1 MKKVALAS
9 LLAIATSML
18 CATPIALAQAAAS
31 GGGAAQQITIKD
43 PAEYNDYSNAISQS
57 SPAAKA
63 SAIEA
68 FLTKYPN
75 SVVKEEM
82 LEQLMAAYQ
91 AQNNMDKT
99 VDAAS
104 RLLQADPNNLRALA
118 ITVYIK
124 KAQAAQKST
133 PADQQPLLDEAAASA
148 QKGLAAPKPAN
159 MPDADFEKLKA
170 ATAPIFY
177 SAIAMDDQLK
187 KDYPG
192 AVDNFKKELAAVPVA
207 QTQTGPQLNDTYLLG
222 QAYAQQTPP
231 DLKNAVWFL
240 TRAAAYAPPAA
251 KDQIEKAAE
260 YYYNKYHG
268 SMDGFDQVKT
278 LVTQSVL
285 PPDSYNPTAAPPPP
299 SPADQAAKVVA
310 TTPDLKTLN
319 LNDKEFILF
328 NGKPE
333 DADKMWDDDEG
344 ADLPD
349 SGQGGLGD
357 GGLRAA
363 CGDGRRE
370 GVEHGG
376 LHDQHEEAAD
386 HAAGD
391 RHHGELRRHL
401 RFVHAE
407 SEDDH
412 ADRWRATRAGE
423 AGTACS
429 TPPARCALNQEC
441 RCEVREGRPANGPPF
456 LFCGGKAAVDA
467 W

>member
-18 CATPIALAQAAAS
+18 CATPIALAQAAAAP
-31 GGGAAQQITIKD
+31 GAAAEQITIKD

-99 VDAAS
+99 VDAAG
-104 RLLQADPNNLRALA
+104 RLLQTDPNNLRALA

-133 PADQQPLLDEAAASA
+133 PADQQPLLDDAAASA

-159 MPDADFEKLKA
+159 MPQADFDKLKA
-170 ATAPIFY
+170 ATSPIFY
-177 SAIAMDDQLK
+177 GAIALDDQLK
-187 KDYPG
+187 KDYAG
-192 AVDNFKKELAAVPVA
+192 AEDNFKKELTAVPA
-207 QTQTGPQLNDTYLLG
+207 EQTQTGPALNDTYLLG

-268 SMDGFDQVKT
+268 GMDGFDQVKT

-285 PPDSYNPTAAPPPP
+285 PPDSYNPTPAPPPP

-310 TTPDLKTLN
+310 STPDLKTLN

-333 DADKMWDDDEG
+333 DADKMWATMKGQTYEIPGKVVSATADSVQLAVTDDAKASNT
-344 ADLPD
+344 ADFTINMKKPL
-349 SGQGGLGD
+349 
-357 GGLRAA
+357 
-363 CGDGRRE
+363 
-370 GVEHGG
+370 
-376 LHDQHEEAAD
+376 
-386 HAAGD
+386 
-391 RHHGELRRHL
+391 
-401 RFVHAE
+401 
-407 SEDDH
+407 
-412 ADRWRATRAGE
+412 T
-423 AGTACS
+423 
-429 TPPARCALNQEC
+429 TPPAIGTMVNYDATFDSYTQNPKMITLID
-441 RCEVREGRPANGPPF
+441 GAPPAPTKPARR
-456 LFCGGKAAVDA
+456 AAPHRRA
-467 W
+467 AN

>member
-18 CATPIALAQAAAS
+18 CATPIALAQAAAA
-31 GGGAAQQITIKD
+31 GGQSSITIKD

-57 SPAAKA
+57 SPAAKSA
-63 SAIEA
+63 AIEA
-68 FLTKYPN
+68 YLTKYPN
-75 SVVKEEM
+75 SVVKVQM

-91 AQNNMDKT
+91 GQNNMDKT
-99 VDAAS
+99 VDAAQ
-104 RLLQADPNNLRALA
+104 RLLQVDPNNLRALA

-133 PADQQPLLDEAAASA
+133 PADQQPLLDEAAADA
-148 QKGLAAPKPAN
+148 QKGLAAPKPADVS
-159 MPDADFEKLKA
+159 DADFQKLKDA
-170 ATAPIFY
+170 VTPIFY

-192 AVDNFKKELAAVPVA
+192 AVDAFKKELQAVPAA
-207 QTQTGPQLNDTYLLG
+207 QTQTGPALNDTYLLG

-240 TRAAAYAPPAA
+240 TRAAAFAPPAA

-285 PPDSYNPTAAPPPP
+285 PPDSYNPTQFIPP

-310 TTPDLKTLN
+310 STPDLKTLN

-333 DADKMWDDDEG
+333 DAGKMWDTMKGQTYEIPGKVVSATADSVQLAVTDDAKASNT
-344 ADLPD
+344 ADFTINMKKPL
-349 SGQGGLGD
+349 
-357 GGLRAA
+357 
-363 CGDGRRE
+363 
-370 GVEHGG
+370 
-376 LHDQHEEAAD
+376 
-386 HAAGD
+386 
-391 RHHGELRRHL
+391 
-401 RFVHAE
+401 
-407 SEDDH
+407 
-412 ADRWRATRAGE
+412 T
-423 AGTACS
+423 
-429 TPPARCALNQEC
+429 TPPAIGTMVNYDATFDSYTQNPKMITLID
-441 RCEVREGRPANGPPF
+441 GTPPAPAKKTPVHH
-456 LFCGGKAAVDA
+456 AAPHKRA
-467 W
+467 Q

>member
-9 LLAIATSML
+9 LLAIATTTL
-18 CATPIALAQAAAS
+18 CAAPFALAQAAA
-31 GGGAAQQITIKD
+31 GGGQQQQQITIKD

-75 SVVKEEM
+75 SVVKGEM

-99 VDAAS
+99 VDAAN
-104 RLLQADPNNLRALA
+104 RLLQTDPNNLRALA
-118 ITVYIK
+118 ISVYIK
-124 KAQAAQKST
+124 KAQAAQKTT
-133 PADQQPLLDEAAASA
+133 PAEQQPLLDEAAANA

-159 MPDADFEKLKA
+159 MSDADFQKLKT
-170 ATAPIFY
+170 ATEPIFY

-192 AVDNFKKELAAVPVA
+192 AVDNFKKELQAVPPA
-207 QTQTGPQLNDTYLLG
+207 QTQTGATLNDTYLLG

-231 DLKNAVWFL
+231 DLKSAVWFL

-285 PPDSYNPTAAPPPP
+285 PPDSYNPTPAPPPP

-333 DADKMWDDDEG
+333 DAGKMWDTMKGQTYQIPGKVVSATADSVQLAVTDDAKASNT
-344 ADLPD
+344 ADFTVNMKKPL
-349 SGQGGLGD
+349 
-357 GGLRAA
+357 
-363 CGDGRRE
+363 
-370 GVEHGG
+370 
-376 LHDQHEEAAD
+376 
-386 HAAGD
+386 
-391 RHHGELRRHL
+391 
-401 RFVHAE
+401 
-407 SEDDH
+407 
-412 ADRWRATRAGE
+412 T
-423 AGTACS
+423 
-429 TPPARCALNQEC
+429 TPPAIGT
-441 RCEVREGRPANGPPF
+441 EVTYDATFDSYTQNPKMITLINGAPPAPEKPERRTSTRRR
-456 LFCGGKAAVDA
+456 AAH
-467 W
+467 

>member
-31 GGGAAQQITIKD
+31 GGGAQQITIKD

-99 VDAAS
+99 VDAAN
-104 RLLQADPNNLRALA
+104 RLLQVDPNNLRALA

-133 PADQQPLLDEAAASA
+133 PAEQQPLLDEAAANA

-159 MPDADFEKLKA
+159 MSDADFQKLKA

-192 AVDNFKKELAAVPVA
+192 AEDAFKKELAAVPPA

-268 SMDGFDQVKT
+268 SMDGFDQVKS

-285 PPDSYNPTAAPPPP
+285 PPDSYNPTPAPPPP

-310 TTPDLKTLN
+310 STPDLKTLN

-333 DADKMWDDDEG
+333 DAEKMWDTMKGQTYEIPG
-344 ADLPD
+344 KVVSATPD
-349 SGQGGLGD
+349 SVQLAVTD
-357 GGLRAA
+357 DAKA
-363 CGDGRRE
+363 SNT
-370 GVEHGG
+370 
-376 LHDQHEEAAD
+376 AD
-386 HAAGD
+386 FTVKMKKP
-391 RHHGELRRHL
+391 L
-401 RFVHAE
+401 
-407 SEDDH
+407 
-412 ADRWRATRAGE
+412 T
-423 AGTACS
+423 
-429 TPPARCALNQEC
+429 TPPAIGTMVNYDATFDSYSQNPKMITLIN
-441 RCEVREGRPANGPPF
+441 GTPPAPEKSTRHTPAHRRAT
-456 LFCGGKAAVDA
+456 K
-467 W
+467 

>member
-9 LLAIATSML
+9 LLAIATSTL
-18 CATPIALAQAAAS
+18 YAAPFALAQAAAS
-31 GGGAAQQITIKD
+31 DGAGAQQITIKD

-91 AQNNMDKT
+91 ATNNMDKT
-99 VDAAS
+99 VDAAT
-104 RLLQADPNNLRALA
+104 RLLQTDPNNLRALA

-133 PADQQPLLDEAAASA
+133 PAEQQPLLDDAAASA
-148 QKGLAAPKPAN
+148 QKGIAAQKPAS
-159 MPDADFEKLKA
+159 MAQADFDKLKA
-170 ATAPIFY
+170 ATTPIFY
-177 SAIAMDDQLK
+177 SAIALDDQLK

-192 AVDNFKKELAAVPVA
+192 AEDSFKKELQAVPAA
-207 QTQTGPQLNDTYLLG
+207 QTQTGPALNDTYLLG

-240 TRAAAYAPPAA
+240 TRAAQYAPPAA

-268 SMDGFDQVKT
+268 GMDGFDQVKT

-285 PPDSYNPTAAPPPP
+285 PPDSYNPTPAPPPP

-310 TTPDLKTLN
+310 STPDLKTLN

-333 DADKMWDDDEG
+333 DAGKMWDTMKGQTYEIPGKVVSATADSVQLAVTDDAKASNT
-344 ADLPD
+344 ADFTINMKEPLKDVPATGTSVTLIGTFD
-349 SGQGGLGD
+349 SYTQNPPMIIMKD
-357 GGLRAA
+357 
-363 CGDGRRE
+363 
-370 GVEHGG
+370 
-376 LHDQHEEAAD
+376 
-386 HAAGD
+386 
-391 RHHGELRRHL
+391 
-401 RFVHAE
+401 
-407 SEDDH
+407 
-412 ADRWRATRAGE
+412 GE
-423 AGTACS
+423 AKPAEKKT
-429 TPPARCALNQEC
+429 PAR
-441 RCEVREGRPANGPPF
+441 RTTHRPSAQ
-456 LFCGGKAAVDA
+456 
-467 W
+467 

>member
-31 GGGAAQQITIKD
+31 GDASQQITIKD

-75 SVVKEEM
+75 SVVKIQM
-82 LEQLMAAYQ
+82 LEYLMEAYQ
-91 AQNNMDKT
+91 SDPAKE
-99 VDAAS
+99 VDAAN

-118 ITVYIK
+118 MTVYIK
-124 KAQAAQKST
+124 KSQAAQKST
-133 PADQQPLLDEAAASA
+133 PADQQPLLDEAAANA
-148 QKGLAAPKPAN
+148 QKGLAATKPAN
-159 MPDADFEKLKA
+159 MAQADFDKLKA

-177 SAIAMDDQLK
+177 SAIALDDQLK
-187 KDYPG
+187 KDYAG
-192 AVDNFKKELAAVPVA
+192 AEDNFRKELAAVPVA

-333 DADKMWDDDEG
+333 DAEKMWATMKGQTYQIPGKVVSATADSVQLAVTDDAKASNT
-344 ADLPD
+344 ADFTINMKKPL
-349 SGQGGLGD
+349 
-357 GGLRAA
+357 
-363 CGDGRRE
+363 
-370 GVEHGG
+370 
-376 LHDQHEEAAD
+376 
-386 HAAGD
+386 
-391 RHHGELRRHL
+391 
-401 RFVHAE
+401 
-407 SEDDH
+407 
-412 ADRWRATRAGE
+412 T
-423 AGTACS
+423 
-429 TPPARCALNQEC
+429 TPPAIGTMVNYNATFDSYTQNPKMITLID
-441 RCEVREGRPANGPPF
+441 GAPPAPEKPARR
-456 LFCGGKAAVDA
+456 AAPRRRA
-467 W
+467 AH

>member
-18 CATPIALAQAAAS
+18 CATPFALAQAAA
-31 GGGAAQQITIKD
+31 GGAGAQQITIKD

-63 SAIEA
+63 SAIEG

-75 SVVKEEM
+75 SVVKGEM

-91 AQNNMDKT
+91 ATNNMDKT
-99 VDAAS
+99 VDAAN
-104 RLLQADPNNLRALA
+104 RLLQVDPNNLRALA

-133 PADQQPLLDEAAASA
+133 PAEQQPLLDEAAANA

-159 MPDADFEKLKA
+159 MPDADYQKLKD
-170 ATAPIFY
+170 ATTPIFY
-177 SAIAMDDQLK
+177 GAIAMDNQLK

-192 AVDNFKKELAAVPVA
+192 AVEAFKKELQSVPAA
-207 QTQTGPQLNDTYLLG
+207 QTQTGPALNDTYLLG

-251 KDQIEKAAE
+251 QDQIEKAAE

-268 SMDGFDQVKT
+268 GMDGFDQVKT

-299 SPADQAAKVVA
+299 SPADQAAKVVS

-333 DADKMWDDDEG
+333 DAGKMWDTMKGQTYEIPG
-344 ADLPD
+344 KVVSATADSVQLAVTED
-349 SGQGGLGD
+349 AKASNT
-357 GGLRAA
+357 
-363 CGDGRRE
+363 
-370 GVEHGG
+370 
-376 LHDQHEEAAD
+376 AD
-386 HAAGD
+386 FTINMKKP
-391 RHHGELRRHL
+391 L
-401 RFVHAE
+401 
-407 SEDDH
+407 
-412 ADRWRATRAGE
+412 T
-423 AGTACS
+423 
-429 TPPARCALNQEC
+429 TPPTIGAMVNFDATFDSYTQNPKMITLINGIPPAPEKPKTTRRAPAH
-441 RCEVREGRPANGPPF
+441 RPSR
-456 LFCGGKAAVDA
+456 
-467 W
+467 

>member
-9 LLAIATSML
+9 LLAIATSTL
-18 CATPIALAQAAAS
+18 CAAPFALAQAAAS
-31 GGGAAQQITIKD
+31 GGAAQQITIKD

-91 AQNNMDKT
+91 ATNNMDKT
-99 VDAAS
+99 VDAAG
-104 RLLQADPNNLRALA
+104 RLLQTDPNNLRALA

-133 PADQQPLLDEAAASA
+133 PAEQQPLLDDAAASA
-148 QKGLAAPKPAN
+148 QKGIAAPKPAS
-159 MPDADFEKLKA
+159 MSDADFLKLKA
-170 ATAPIFY
+170 ATTPIFY
-177 SAIAMDDQLK
+177 SAIALDDQLK

-192 AVDNFKKELAAVPVA
+192 AEDAFKKELQSVPAA
-207 QTQTGPQLNDTYLLG
+207 QTQTGPALNDTYLLG

-240 TRAAAYAPPAA
+240 TRAAQYAPPAA

-268 SMDGFDQVKT
+268 GMDGFDQVKT

-285 PPDSYNPTAAPPPP
+285 PPDSYNPTPAPPPP

-310 TTPDLKTLN
+310 STPDLKTLN

-333 DADKMWDDDEG
+333 DAGKMWDTMKGQTYEIPGKVVSATPNSVQLAVTDDAKASNT
-344 ADLPD
+344 ADFTVNMKKPL
-349 SGQGGLGD
+349 
-357 GGLRAA
+357 
-363 CGDGRRE
+363 
-370 GVEHGG
+370 
-376 LHDQHEEAAD
+376 
-386 HAAGD
+386 
-391 RHHGELRRHL
+391 
-401 RFVHAE
+401 
-407 SEDDH
+407 
-412 ADRWRATRAGE
+412 T
-423 AGTACS
+423 
-429 TPPARCALNQEC
+429 TPPAIGTMVNYDATFDSYTQNPKMITLID
-441 RCEVREGRPANGPPF
+441 GAPPAPTKPAHH
-456 LFCGGKAAVDA
+456 AAPRKRA
-467 W
+467 TQQ

>member
-18 CATPIALAQAAAS
+18 CATPFALAQAAA
-31 GGGAAQQITIKD
+31 GGAGAQQITIKD

-63 SAIEA
+63 SAIEG

-75 SVVKEEM
+75 SVVKGEM

-91 AQNNMDKT
+91 ATNNMDKT
-99 VDAAS
+99 VDAAN
-104 RLLQADPNNLRALA
+104 RLLQVDPNNLRALA

-133 PADQQPLLDEAAASA
+133 PAEQQPLLDEAAANA

-159 MPDADFEKLKA
+159 MPDADYQKLKD
-170 ATAPIFY
+170 ATTPIFY
-177 SAIAMDDQLK
+177 GAIAMDNQLK

-192 AVDNFKKELAAVPVA
+192 AVEAFKKELQSVPAA
-207 QTQTGPQLNDTYLLG
+207 QTQTGPALNDTYLLG

-268 SMDGFDQVKT
+268 GMDGFDQVKT

-285 PPDSYNPTAAPPPP
+285 PPDSYNPTPAPPPP

-310 TTPDLKTLN
+310 STPDLKTLN

-333 DADKMWDDDEG
+333 DAGKMWDTMKGQTYEIPG
-344 ADLPD
+344 KVVSATADSVQLAVTED
-349 SGQGGLGD
+349 AKASNT
-357 GGLRAA
+357 
-363 CGDGRRE
+363 
-370 GVEHGG
+370 
-376 LHDQHEEAAD
+376 AD
-386 HAAGD
+386 FTINMKKP
-391 RHHGELRRHL
+391 L
-401 RFVHAE
+401 
-407 SEDDH
+407 
-412 ADRWRATRAGE
+412 T
-423 AGTACS
+423 
-429 TPPARCALNQEC
+429 TPPTIGAMVNFDATFDSYTQNPKMITLINGIPPAPEKPKTTRRAPAH
-441 RCEVREGRPANGPPF
+441 RPSR
-456 LFCGGKAAVDA
+456 
-467 W
+467 

>member
-9 LLAIATSML
+9 LLAIATSTL
-18 CATPIALAQAAAS
+18 CATPIAMAQAAAS
-31 GGGAAQQITIKD
+31 GGGAQQITIKE

-75 SVVKEEM
+75 SVGKPEM

-124 KAQAAQKST
+124 KAQAAGKST
-133 PADQQPLLDEAAASA
+133 PAEQQPLLDEAAADA

-159 MPDADFEKLKA
+159 MSDADFQKLKD
-170 ATAPIFY
+170 ATTPIFY

-192 AVDNFKKELAAVPVA
+192 AVEAFKKELQAVPPA
-207 QTQTGPQLNDTYLLG
+207 QTQTGSMLNDTYLLG

-285 PPDSYNPTAAPPPP
+285 PPDSYNPTQFTPP

-310 TTPDLKTLN
+310 STPDLKTLH

-333 DADKMWDDDEG
+333 DAGKMWDTMKGQTYEIPGKVVSATADSVQLAVTDDAKASNT
-344 ADLPD
+344 ADFTINMKKPL
-349 SGQGGLGD
+349 
-357 GGLRAA
+357 
-363 CGDGRRE
+363 
-370 GVEHGG
+370 
-376 LHDQHEEAAD
+376 
-386 HAAGD
+386 
-391 RHHGELRRHL
+391 
-401 RFVHAE
+401 
-407 SEDDH
+407 
-412 ADRWRATRAGE
+412 T
-423 AGTACS
+423 
-429 TPPARCALNQEC
+429 TPPAFGTMVNYDATFDSYTQNPKMITLID
-441 RCEVREGRPANGPPF
+441 GAPPAPVKKTPVHHATPH
-456 LFCGGKAAVDA
+456 KRAQ
-467 W
+467 

>member
-1 MKKVALAS
+1 MKKIALAS
-9 LLAIATSML
+9 LLAIATSTL
-18 CATPIALAQAAAS
+18 CATPFALAQAAAGGS
-31 GGGAAQQITIKD
+31 GAQQITIKD

-63 SAIEA
+63 AAIEA

-99 VDAAS
+99 VDAAQ
-104 RLLQADPNNLRALA
+104 RLLQVDPNNLRALA

-133 PADQQPLLDEAAASA
+133 PAEQQPLLDEAAAAA

-159 MPDADFEKLKA
+159 MSDADFQKLKDA
-170 ATAPIFY
+170 VTPIFY

-192 AVDNFKKELAAVPVA
+192 AEEAFKKELQAVPPA
-207 QTQTGPQLNDTYLLG
+207 QTQTGPALNDTYLLG

-240 TRAAAYAPPAA
+240 TRAAQFAPPAA

-268 SMDGFDQVKT
+268 SMDGFDQVKS
-278 LVTQSVL
+278 LATQSVL
-285 PPDSYNPTAAPPPP
+285 PPDSYNPTPAPPPP

-310 TTPDLKTLN
+310 STPDLKTLN

-333 DADKMWDDDEG
+333 DAEKMWATMKGQTYEIPG
-344 ADLPD
+344 KVVSATPD
-349 SGQGGLGD
+349 SVQLAVTD
-357 GGLRAA
+357 DAKA
-363 CGDGRRE
+363 SNT
-370 GVEHGG
+370 
-376 LHDQHEEAAD
+376 AD
-386 HAAGD
+386 FTINMKKPLD
-391 RHHGELRRHL
+391 
-401 RFVHAE
+401 
-407 SEDDH
+407 
-412 ADRWRATRAGE
+412 
-423 AGTACS
+423 
-429 TPPARCALNQEC
+429 TPPAIGSMVNYVGTFDSYSQNPKMITLIN
-441 RCEVREGRPANGPPF
+441 GTPPAPAKKTPVHH
-456 LFCGGKAAVDA
+456 AAPHKRA
-467 W
+467 Q

>member
-31 GGGAAQQITIKD
+31 GAPSSITIKD

-91 AQNNMDKT
+91 AQNNLDKT
-99 VDAAS
+99 VEAAS
-104 RLLQADPNNLRALA
+104 RLLQTDPNNLRALA

-124 KAQAAQKST
+124 KQQAAQKST
-133 PADQQPLLDEAAASA
+133 PADQQPLLDEAAADA

-159 MPDADFEKLKA
+159 LSQADFDKLKA
-170 ATAPIFY
+170 AVTPIFY
-177 SAIAMDDQLK
+177 GAIATDDQLK

-192 AVDNFKKELAAVPVA
+192 AEDNFKKELAAVPVA
-207 QTQTGPQLNDTYLLG
+207 QTETGPQLNDTYLLG

-240 TRAAAYAPPAA
+240 TRAAMYAPPAA

-285 PPDSYNPTAAPPPP
+285 PPDSYNPTQFIPP

-310 TTPDLKTLN
+310 STPDLKTLN

-333 DADKMWDDDEG
+333 DAGKMWDTMKGQTYQIPGKVVSATADSVQLAVTDDAKASNT
-344 ADLPD
+344 ADFTINMKKPL
-349 SGQGGLGD
+349 
-357 GGLRAA
+357 
-363 CGDGRRE
+363 
-370 GVEHGG
+370 
-376 LHDQHEEAAD
+376 
-386 HAAGD
+386 
-391 RHHGELRRHL
+391 
-401 RFVHAE
+401 
-407 SEDDH
+407 
-412 ADRWRATRAGE
+412 T
-423 AGTACS
+423 
-429 TPPARCALNQEC
+429 TPPAIGAMVSYDATFDSYTQNPKMITLID
-441 RCEVREGRPANGPPF
+441 GAPPAPEKPARRTPR
-456 LFCGGKAAVDA
+456 KRSAAH
-467 W
+467 

>member
-9 LLAIATSML
+9 LLAIATSTL
-18 CATPIALAQAAAS
+18 CATPFALAQAAAS
-31 GGGAAQQITIKD
+31 GGSAQQITIKD

-63 SAIEA
+63 SQIEA

-91 AQNNMDKT
+91 ATNNMDKT
-99 VDAAS
+99 VDAAT
-104 RLLQADPNNLRALA
+104 RLLQTDPNNLRALA

-133 PADQQPLLDEAAASA
+133 PAEQQPLLDDAAASA

-159 MPDADFEKLKA
+159 MSDADFQKLKS
-170 ATAPIFY
+170 ATTPIFY
-177 SAIAMDDQLK
+177 SAIALDDQLK
-187 KDYPG
+187 KDYAG
-192 AVDNFKKELAAVPVA
+192 AEDAFKKELQSVPAA
-207 QTQTGPQLNDTYLLG
+207 QTQTGPALNDTYLLG

-240 TRAAAYAPPAA
+240 TRAAQYAPPAA

-268 SMDGFDQVKT
+268 GMDGFDQVKT

-285 PPDSYNPTAAPPPP
+285 PPDSYNPTPAPPPP

-310 TTPDLKTLN
+310 STPDLKTLN

-333 DADKMWDDDEG
+333 DAGKMWDTMKGQTYEIPGKVVSATADSVQLAVTDDAKASNT
-344 ADLPD
+344 ADFTVNMKKPL
-349 SGQGGLGD
+349 
-357 GGLRAA
+357 
-363 CGDGRRE
+363 
-370 GVEHGG
+370 
-376 LHDQHEEAAD
+376 
-386 HAAGD
+386 
-391 RHHGELRRHL
+391 
-401 RFVHAE
+401 
-407 SEDDH
+407 
-412 ADRWRATRAGE
+412 T
-423 AGTACS
+423 
-429 TPPARCALNQEC
+429 TPPAIGTMVNYDATFDSYTQNPKMITLIN
-441 RCEVREGRPANGPPF
+441 GTPPAPAKP
-456 LFCGGKAAVDA
+456 AHRTPTRRRTQ
-467 W
+467 

>member
-9 LLAIATSML
+9 LLAIATSTL
-18 CATPIALAQAAAS
+18 CAAPFALAQAAAS
-31 GGGAAQQITIKD
+31 GGDSQQITIKD
-43 PAEYNDYSNAISQS
+43 PTEYNDYSNAISQS

-91 AQNNMDKT
+91 ATNNMDKT
-99 VDAAS
+99 VDAAG
-104 RLLQADPNNLRALA
+104 RLLQTDPNNLRALA

-133 PADQQPLLDEAAASA
+133 PAEQQPLLDDAAASA
-148 QKGLAAPKPAN
+148 QKGIAAPKPAS
-159 MPDADFEKLKA
+159 MAQADFDKLKA
-170 ATAPIFY
+170 ATTPIFY
-177 SAIAMDDQLK
+177 SAIALDDQLK

-192 AVDNFKKELAAVPVA
+192 AEDAFKKELQSVPAA
-207 QTQTGPQLNDTYLLG
+207 QTQTGPALNDTYLLG

-240 TRAAAYAPPAA
+240 TRAAQYAPPAA

-268 SMDGFDQVKT
+268 GMDGFDQVKT
-278 LVTQSVL
+278 LVAQSVL
-285 PPDSYNPTAAPPPP
+285 PPDSYNPTPAPPPP

-310 TTPDLKTLN
+310 STPDLKTLN

-333 DADKMWDDDEG
+333 DAGKMWDTMKGQTYEIPGKVVSATADSVQLAVTDDAKASNT
-344 ADLPD
+344 ADFTVNMKKPL
-349 SGQGGLGD
+349 
-357 GGLRAA
+357 
-363 CGDGRRE
+363 
-370 GVEHGG
+370 
-376 LHDQHEEAAD
+376 
-386 HAAGD
+386 
-391 RHHGELRRHL
+391 
-401 RFVHAE
+401 
-407 SEDDH
+407 
-412 ADRWRATRAGE
+412 T
-423 AGTACS
+423 
-429 TPPARCALNQEC
+429 TPPAIGTMVNYDATFDTYTQNPKMITLINGAPPAPEKPAHRAAP
-441 RCEVREGRPANGPPF
+441 RKRPA
-456 LFCGGKAAVDA
+456 AQ
-467 W
+467 

>member
-9 LLAIATSML
+9 LLAIATSTL
-18 CATPIALAQAAAS
+18 YAAPFALAQAAAS
-31 GGGAAQQITIKD
+31 GGDAQQITIKD

-91 AQNNMDKT
+91 ATNNMDKT
-99 VDAAS
+99 VDAAG
-104 RLLQADPNNLRALA
+104 RLLQTDPNNLRALA

-133 PADQQPLLDEAAASA
+133 PAEQQPLLDDAAASA
-148 QKGLAAPKPAN
+148 QKGIAAPKPAS
-159 MPDADFEKLKA
+159 MAQADFDKLKA
-170 ATAPIFY
+170 ATTPIFY
-177 SAIAMDDQLK
+177 SAIALDDQLK

-192 AVDNFKKELAAVPVA
+192 AEDAFKKELQSVPAA
-207 QTQTGPQLNDTYLLG
+207 QTQTGPPLNDTYLLG

-240 TRAAAYAPPAA
+240 TRAAQYAPPAA

-268 SMDGFDQVKT
+268 GMDGFDQVKT

-285 PPDSYNPTAAPPPP
+285 PPDSYNPTPAPPPP

-310 TTPDLKTLN
+310 STPDLKTLN

-333 DADKMWDDDEG
+333 DAGKMWDTMKGQTYEIPGKVVSATADSVQLAVTDDAKASNT
-344 ADLPD
+344 ADFTVNMKKPL
-349 SGQGGLGD
+349 
-357 GGLRAA
+357 
-363 CGDGRRE
+363 
-370 GVEHGG
+370 
-376 LHDQHEEAAD
+376 
-386 HAAGD
+386 
-391 RHHGELRRHL
+391 
-401 RFVHAE
+401 
-407 SEDDH
+407 
-412 ADRWRATRAGE
+412 T
-423 AGTACS
+423 
-429 TPPARCALNQEC
+429 TPPAIGTMVNYTATFDSYTQNPKMITLID
-441 RCEVREGRPANGPPF
+441 GTPPAPAKKTPVHH
-456 LFCGGKAAVDA
+456 AAPRKSA
-467 W
+467 Q

>member
-9 LLAIATSML
+9 LLAIATSTL
-18 CATPIALAQAAAS
+18 CAAPFVLVQAAR
-31 GGGAAQQITIKD
+31 AQQPSITIKD

-57 SPAAKA
+57 SPAGKS

-99 VDAAS
+99 VDAAN
-104 RLLQADPNNLRALA
+104 RLLQVDPNNLRALA

-133 PADQQPLLDEAAASA
+133 PADQQPLLDEAAANA

-159 MPDADFEKLKA
+159 LSDADYEKLKA
-170 ATAPIFY
+170 AVNPIFY
-177 SAIAMDDQLK
+177 SAIATDAQLK

-192 AVDNFKKELAAVPVA
+192 AEDNFKKELQAVPPA
-207 QTQTGPQLNDTYLLG
+207 QTQAGPALNDTYLLG
-222 QAYAQQTPP
+222 QAYAQAG
-231 DLKNAVWFL
+231 DLKNATWFL

-260 YYYNKYHG
+260 YYYKKYHG
-268 SMDGFDQVKT
+268 GLDGYDQVKT

-285 PPDSYNPTAAPPPP
+285 PPDSYNPTPAPPPP
-299 SPADQAAKVVA
+299 SPAEQAAKVVA

-328 NGKPE
+328 NGSQKDTTKPDAPE
-333 DADKMWDDDEG
+333 GDADKMWDTMKGQTYQIPGKVVSATADTVQLAVTDDAKASNT
-344 ADLPD
+344 AD
-349 SGQGGLGD
+349 
-357 GGLRAA
+357 
-363 CGDGRRE
+363 
-370 GVEHGG
+370 
-376 LHDQHEEAAD
+376 
-386 HAAGD
+386 
-391 RHHGELRRHL
+391 
-401 RFVHAE
+401 FTVHMKKPL
-407 SEDDH
+407 
-412 ADRWRATRAGE
+412 T
-423 AGTACS
+423 
-429 TPPARCALNQEC
+429 TPPAIGMDVTYDATFDSYTQNPKMINL
-441 RCEVREGRPANGPPF
+441 VDGAPPAPEKPTRRTSTRRR
-456 LFCGGKAAVDA
+456 AAQ
-467 W
+467 